1 MNTGPKGR
9 VRVSRDQALLLSSL
23 IAEARHR
30 LVIRRADA
38 RDKGEDLHP
47 WQIQIALVSDVQ
59 EEVDRTIGEMGWTTS
74 E

>member
-1 MNTGPKGR
+1 MGAAPKGR
-9 VRVSRDQALLLSSL
+9 VRLNREQALVLSSL
-23 IAEARHR
+23 LAEARHR

-38 RDKGEDLHP
+38 RDRGDDLHP
-47 WQIQIALVSDVQ
+47 WQVKIAIVSDVQ